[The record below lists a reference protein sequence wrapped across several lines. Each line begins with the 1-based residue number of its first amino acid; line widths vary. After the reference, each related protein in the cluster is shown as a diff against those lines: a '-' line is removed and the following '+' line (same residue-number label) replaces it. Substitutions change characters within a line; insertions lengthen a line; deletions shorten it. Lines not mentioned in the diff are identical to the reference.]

1 MILVN
6 KKRRDKIGTPTRSTL
21 RGARQELRLVHTPN
35 VVLLVETAR
44 NFGREFLGGVARYA
58 RKHGPWSFQ
67 ISPGDFEQALPST
80 KLSTAHGIIA
90 RIPDRRTAEA
100 ILKAHVPTIALGLSD
115 EQLLPDSPLA
125 NLPEVSSNAEQVA
138 QLAVDFFLERRLR
151 HFAYVGVEGR
161 SWSRRRCD
169 AFVSQL
175 SAKGLDA
182 HVFRQSR
189 RNAAWEVELPAMV
202 KWLLTLPLPVGLFA
216 CNDDR
221 GRQVLEASRA
231 AGLRV
236 PEDVAVLGVD
246 NDVVFCELSDPP
258 LSSIALNAETA
269 GYRAAELLDD
279 MMSGR
284 VRGPRKVPVEAVRVV
299 TRRSTEVV
307 AVDDSDVSSALQII
321 HQHKGRPLRVKD
333 IADQLAVSRR
343 FLERRFKCLMGKTL
357 LDEIQQVR
365 LDHAKRL
372 LLETAHPV
380 ATVAE
385 MSGFGTVAYFCCFF
399 HERTGMTPRR
409 FRIRW
414 TV

>member
-1 MILVN
+1 MILVK
-6 KKRRDKIGTPTRSTL
+6 KKRRDKISIPPRARL
-21 RGARQELRLVHTPN
+21 RGTRQELRLVYTPN
-35 VVLLVETAR
+35 VMLLVETAR
-44 NFGREFLGGVARYA
+44 SFGREFLNGVARYA
-58 RKHGPWSFQ
+58 RQHGPWNFQ
-67 ISPGDFEQALPST
+67 ISPGDFAQALPS
-80 KLSTAHGIIA
+80 KKQLKADGIIA

-100 ILKAHVPTIALGLSD
+100 ILNCHVPTIALGLSD

-125 NLPEVSSNAEQVA
+125 NLPDVSSNAEQVA
-138 QLAVDFFLERRLR
+138 QLAVDYFLERRLR
-151 HFAYVGVEGR
+151 HFAYIGVEGR
-161 SWSRRRCD
+161 SWSRRRCNE
-169 AFVSQL
+169 FVNQL
-175 SAKGLDA
+175 HAKGLDV
-182 HVFRQSR
+182 HVSLPPR
-189 RNAAWEVELPAMV
+189 RSAAWEIERPAMA

-221 GRQVLEASRA
+221 GRQVLEACRS

-246 NDVVFCELSDPP
+246 NDVVFCELSNPP

-279 MMSGR
+279 MMRGS
-284 VRGPRKVPVEAVRVV
+284 VRGPRKVPVEALRVV
-299 TRRSTEVV
+299 TRRSTEIV
-307 AVDDSDVSSALQII
+307 AVDDIDVSAALQII
-321 HQHKGRPLRVKD
+321 HRHKSRPLRVQD
-333 IADQLAVSRR
+333 IANELAVSRR
-343 FLERRFKCLMGKTL
+343 FLERRFKRVMGRTL

-365 LDHAKRL
+365 LDYAKRL

-385 MSGFGTVAYFCCFF
+385 MSGFGTVAYFCYFF

>member
-1 MILVN
+1 MSLVTD
-6 KKRRDKIGTPTRSTL
+6 KKRSKRTSITRAS
-21 RGARQELRLVHTPN
+21 GESRLQNSRLAHAPN

-44 NFGREFLGGVARYA
+44 SFGREFLSGVARYA
-58 RKHGPWSFQ
+58 RRHGPWSFQ
-67 ISPGDFEQALPST
+67 ISPGDFAQSLPST
-80 KLSTAHGIIA
+80 KQWKADGIIA
-90 RIPDRRTAEA
+90 RIPDRRVAEA

-125 NLPEVSSNAEQVA
+125 NLPEVSSNAEHVA
-138 QLAVDFFLERRLR
+138 QLAIEFFLERRMR
-151 HFAYVGVEGR
+151 NFAYVGVEGR

-169 AFVSQL
+169 AFRAQL
-175 SAKGLDA
+175 AAKGLDV
-182 HVFRQSR
+182 HVFPCPRQGVP
-189 RNAAWEVELPAMV
+189 WEKEMPVMS
-202 KWLLTLPLPVGLFA
+202 KWLLTLPTPVALFA

-221 GRQVLEASRA
+221 GRQVLEACRA

-284 VRGPRKVPVEAVRVV
+284 VRGHRKVPVEAVRVV
-299 TRRSTEVV
+299 MRRSTEVV
-307 AVDDSDVSSALQII
+307 AVDDADVSAALQII
-321 HQHKGRPLRVKD
+321 HQQPGRPLRVKD
-333 IADQLAVSRR
+333 IANDLAVSRR
-343 FLERRFKCLMGKTL
+343 FLERRFKSLMGRTI
-357 LDEIQQVR
+357 LDEIQQAR

-372 LLETAHPV
+372 LLETAHPI

-385 MSGFGTVAYFCCFF
+385 MSGFGSVAYFCQFF

-414 TV
+414 TL